1 MDTAGAAYISGDT
14 GDNAVSKL
22 SADGG
27 GVDYRYT
34 LSNFHAWRG
43 NGVALDSQGG
53 IYIMAY
59 ADSYYSAELPVT
71 PGAFDVTSDNIWLTK
86 ISESALISGK
96 VTDINGLPL
105 AGIKVVAGSVFSA
118 TTDADGAYAITVSS
132 GGYAVA
138 PVSPGYFWSPQSR
151 SVSVSP
157 DATGQDFTGKGIVKT
172 VQPGSSQVVNY
183 GDTLTY
189 TVGLVA
195 PQNKTV
201 SLYDAV
207 PTYTVFVSGSLSA
220 PPNVTYNAGDNT
232 VGGVVTLTQNIP
244 VTITFATRAAITG
257 TAGFAP
263 RILNRACV
271 YPFGGSLNAC
281 EWSEQTVNNTV
292 LHAVYLPLI
301 LH

>member
-1 MDTAGAAYISGDT
+1 
-14 GDNAVSKL
+14 
-22 SADGG
+22 
-27 GVDYRYT
+27 
-34 LSNFHAWRG
+34 
-43 NGVALDSQGG
+43 
-53 IYIMAY
+53 MAY